1 MILHKTIPREASIM
15 GIKWNEFFITGDPL
29 ILGSQIAIVLTSL
42 GIIAGIT
49 YLKRWTWLWREWLTT
64 VDHKR
69 IGILYILS
77 AVLMFFRGGMDGI
90 LMKVQ
95 TSRPEM
101 EFLNAQHYNEIFTTH
116 GVIMILFMAMPFL
129 IGLMNVVIPLQIGAR
144 DVAFPQLNALSFWLF
159 FAGAMLFNLSF
170 VIGGSPDAGW
180 TSYFPLAGKE
190 FSPGIGNNYYAIA
203 LQIAGIGTLMTGIN
217 FIVTILKMRAPGMTL
232 MKMPMFTW
240 TTLVTSVII
249 VAAFPIFTVALGL
262 MTFDRLFGTHFFTLS
277 GGGMDMLWANLFWL
291 WGHPE
296 VYIVVLPAFG
306 IFSEVIATFSR
317 KSLYGYKSM
326 VYAIV
331 GIAFLSMIVWV
342 HHFYTMGSGPA
353 VNSVFSITTMLIAV
367 PTGIKMFNWLFTMR
381 KGRIKMTTAMLW
393 ALAFVPCF
401 VIGGVTGVM
410 LAMGAADYQYHN
422 TLFLVAHFHYVLI
435 PGVVFAVFAGI
446 YYWWPKMFGF
456 LLNERL
462 GKWHFW
468 LFVIGFNVTFM
479 PMFFLGLDGAV
490 RRSYTYSVESG
501 FAPLFMVSAL
511 GSVVLALGL
520 AVFCYNLYWSVRYA
534 DRNISSD
541 PWDARTLEWSTASP
555 VQHYNFAKV
564 PEIKQMDAFWHM
576 KKENKGLVLRKEE
589 LEEIHM
595 PSNSGLPVISSA
607 IFGVVGFLLVFEWQ
621 IAALVGA
628 VGILITLAVR
638 SFDYNEGYHVHI
650 EEIEET
656 EKAWRNKQG
665 EVHHYVG

>member
-1 MILHKTIPREASIM
+1 M

-29 ILGSQIAIVLTSL
+29 ILGSQIAILLTML
-42 GIIAGIT
+42 GIVGGIT
-49 YLKRWTWLWREWLTT
+49 YLKKWNWLWTEWITT

-69 IGILYILS
+69 IGIMYIIS
-77 AVLMFFRGGMDGI
+77 AVLMFFRGGIDGL
-90 LMKVQ
+90 LMKAQ
-95 TSRPEM
+95 TSRPGM
-101 EFLNAQHYNEIFTTH
+101 EILNAQHYNEVFTTH

-144 DVAFPQLNALSFWLF
+144 DVAFPWLNALSFWLF
-159 FAGAMLFNLSF
+159 FCGAMLFNISF

-217 FIVTILKMRAPGMTL
+217 FIVTILKMRTKGMTL
-232 MKMPMFTW
+232 MRMPMFTW
-240 TTLVTSVII
+240 TSLITSAII
-249 VAAFPIFTVALGL
+249 VAAFPIFTVALAL
-262 MTFDRLFGTHFFTLS
+262 MTFDRLYGTHFFTLS

-296 VYIVVLPAFG
+296 VYIVALPAFG
-306 IFSEVIATFSR
+306 IFSEVISTFSR
-317 KSLYGYKSM
+317 KTLYGYKSM
-326 VYAIV
+326 VYAIA
-331 GIAFLSMIVWV
+331 GIAILSMVVWV
-342 HHFYTMGSGPA
+342 HHFYTMGAGA
-353 VNSVFSITTMLIAV
+353 LVNSFFSITTMLIAV
-367 PTGIKMFNWLFTMR
+367 PTGVKIFNWLFTMR

-435 PGVVFAVFAGI
+435 PGVVFAVFAGL
-446 YYWWPKMFGF
+446 YYWWPKMFGHM
-456 LLNERL
+456 LNERL

-468 LFVIGFNVTFM
+468 LFVIGFNVTFF
-479 PMFFLGLDGAV
+479 PMFFLGLKGAV
-490 RRSYTYSVESG
+490 RRAYTFSAESG
-501 FAPLFMVSAL
+501 FSELFLLSAL
-511 GSVVLALGL
+511 GSLVLAAGF
-520 AVFCYNLYWSVRYA
+520 AVFCYNIYWSVRYA

-555 VQHYNFAKV
+555 VQFYNFAKL
-564 PEIKQMDAFWHM
+564 PEVKSVDAFWYM
-576 KKENKGLVLRKEE
+576 KKNNEGLEIKESE

-595 PSNSGLPVISSA
+595 PSNSGLPFIMCVL
-607 IFGVVGFLLVFEWQ
+607 FGVAGFFLVFEWNILAAISAIGI
-621 IAALVGA
+621 IAAL
-628 VGILITLAVR
+628 IYR
-638 SFDYNEGYHVHI
+638 SFDYNDGYHVSI
-650 EEIEET
+650 KEIVKT
-656 EKAWRNKQG
+656 ESSWRNKEG
-665 EVHHYVG
+665 EVHKIG